1 MLTAALTQFRLGEDG
16 IIRFQPHPTNP
27 LPGEAIARVLKGEK
41 ILEPKTEVLE
51 SAGHDKDAVSNLLNE
66 WVKAYIRQALE
77 ALMALE
83 QSEGLAE
90 PVKGIC
96 EKLYAALGIIPRD
109 EIQGFTTKLDPE
121 MRQVLR
127 GKQVRMG
134 PVQVFLPALNKP
146 AGVKLRGLLWSLW
159 NEKPLPPPLPHAGAV
174 SVRVDENADRDFY
187 RAIGY
192 PVYGPRAIR
201 IDMLD
206 RVINAIYDGAKDGK
220 FQAQHKMAEW
230 LGCPIEDLYTV
241 LEAMGHRKLD
251 DVKPTEASAE
261 TAPTEAKTE
270 EAPAVEAAPAP
281 VETVATEV
289 PVEAPAEVAAEPP
302 AATTE
307 STEAPAAE
315 AKPAE
320 AKPAEAKPARPELAF
335 FSLRKGRGSQPGR
348 ERRPQGERRDHDKNK
363 DHKDRSK
370 KSDGKPHHK
379 RDDKNKGR
387 KDRDGSRDY
396 NKERGKHN
404 RDKHRPTEAAR
415 IVSSASASLNPD
427 DSPFAI
433 LGQLK
438 KAGKDGA

>member
-27 LPGEAIARVLKGEK
+27 LPGEAIARVLKGDK

-66 WVKAYIRQALE
+66 WLKAYIRQALE
-77 ALMALE
+77 PLTALE
-83 QSEGLAE
+83 QSEGLAD

-109 EIQGFTTKLDPE
+109 EIQGFATKLDPE

-134 PVQVFLPALNKP
+134 PVLVFLPALNKP

-206 RVINAIYDGAKDGK
+206 RVINAVYDGAKDGK

-230 LGCPIEDLYTV
+230 LGCPIDDLYAV
-241 LEAMGHRKLD
+241 LEAMGHRKLE
-251 DVKPTEASAE
+251 DVKSAQ
-261 TAPTEAKTE
+261 TAPAEVKAE
-270 EAPAVEAAPAP
+270 DARA
-281 VETVATEV
+281 VETVAEPVASETAAETV
-289 PVEAPAEVAAEPP
+289 VEAPATETPAVPENEQVPAAE
-302 AATTE
+302 A
-307 STEAPAAE
+307 AAE

-320 AKPAEAKPARPELAF
+320 AKSARPELAF
-335 FSLRKGRGSQPGR
+335 FALRKGRASSSRDRKPH
-348 ERRPQGERRDHDKNK
+348 ERGERSEKGRK
-363 DHKDRSK
+363 DSNKDRSK
-370 KSDGKPHHK
+370 KLDGKPHHK
-379 RDDKNKGR
+379 RDGKDKGR
-387 KDRDGSRDY
+387 KDRDGARDY

>member
-27 LPGEAIARVLKGEK
+27 LPGEAIARVLKGDK

-77 ALMALE
+77 PLTALE
-83 QSEGLAE
+83 QSEGLAD

-109 EIQGFTTKLDPE
+109 EIQGFTAKLDPE

-134 PVQVFLPALNKP
+134 PVLVFLPALNKP

-230 LGCPIEDLYTV
+230 LGCPIEDLYAV
-241 LEAMGHRKLD
+241 LEAMGHRKLE
-251 DVKPTEASAE
+251 DVKPAEETPAEVKAEDAPAAEIVAEPVAGE
-261 TAPTEAKTE
+261 TAVET
-270 EAPAVEAAPAP
+270 PAEAP
-281 VETVATEV
+281 VETPVTEV
-289 PVEAPAEVAAEPP
+289 PAAPEGEQ
-302 AATTE
+302 
-307 STEAPAAE
+307 APAAE
-315 AKPAE
+315 ATAE

-335 FSLRKGRGSQPGR
+335 FALRKGRASSNRDRKPH
-348 ERRPQGERRDHDKNK
+348 ERGERSEKGRRDSNK
-363 DHKDRSK
+363 DRDK
-370 KSDGKPHHK
+370 KTDGKPHHK

-387 KDRDGSRDY
+387 KDKDGARDY

-404 RDKHRPTEAAR
+404 RDKHRPTEASR
-415 IVSSASASLNPD
+415 IVSSASASLNPE